1 MVNREQ
7 LHGQWNEVKGRLRE
21 HWGQLTE
28 NDLQRARGSAEQLV
42 GVVQQKTGA
51 TRNEVENF
59 LNGILDPSLGEK
71 VSAAAQQYGEAAQQ
85 AYSDTADYMKHAC
98 ADAAAVTEDYAERFV
113 HTVKSRPKES
123 IAIAFG
129 LGIAAGALFFF
140 GKRR

>member
-28 NDLQRARGSAEQLV
+28 NDLQMARGSAEQLV
-42 GVVQQKTGA
+42 GVVQKKTGA

-59 LNGILDPSLGEK
+59 LNGILDPSFTEK
-71 VSAAAQQYGEAAQQ
+71 VSQAAAEYGEAAQHM
-85 AYSDTADYMKHAC
+85 AHETAEYMKHRYQ
-98 ADAAAVTEDYAERFV
+98 DAASMSEDYAERFV
-113 HTVKSRPKES
+113 DTVKSRPRES

-129 LGIAAGALFFF
+129 LGIAAGAFFF
-140 GKRR
+140 LGKRR